1 MRRNA
6 KRKDAYLKELEKW
19 KVSFHA
25 GGNFKKKRVKVKV
38 STLEIERERVKF
50 AEKRKR
56 KNFFFQSESQGAS
69 LFEEAFKSN
78 PVIGNTYNI

>member
-6 KRKDAYLKELEKW
+6 RRKDAYLKELEKW

-50 AEKRKR
+50 AEKRK
-56 KNFFFQSESQGAS
+56 NFFFQSESQGAS

>member
-6 KRKDAYLKELEKW
+6 RRKDAYLKELEKW

-25 GGNFKKKRVKVKV
+25 GGNFKKKKRVKVKV

-50 AEKRKR
+50 AEKRKI
-56 KNFFFQSESQGAS
+56 FFFQSESQGAP
-69 LFEEAFKSN
+69 LFEEALKSN